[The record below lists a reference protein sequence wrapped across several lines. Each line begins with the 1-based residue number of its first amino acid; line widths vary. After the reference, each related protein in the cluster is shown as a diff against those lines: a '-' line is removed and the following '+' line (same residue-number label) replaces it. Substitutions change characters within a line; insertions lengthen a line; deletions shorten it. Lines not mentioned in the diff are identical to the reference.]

1 MQLQDDEYRIEGDGI
16 WISKKALKGLR
27 QHYKRTAINEFKP
40 YNMYDVGKADIL
52 TDILKLFEPHEP

>member
-1 MQLQDDEYRIEGDGI
+1 MQLERDEYKIQDDGI
-16 WISKKALKGLR
+16 WISKKALEGLR

-52 TDILKLFEPHEP
+52 TDILKHFEPLEL